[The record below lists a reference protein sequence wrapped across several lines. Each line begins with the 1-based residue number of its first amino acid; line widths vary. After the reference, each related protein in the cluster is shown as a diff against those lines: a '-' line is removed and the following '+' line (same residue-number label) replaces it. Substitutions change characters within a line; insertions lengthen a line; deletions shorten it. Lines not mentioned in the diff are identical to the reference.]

1 MHLMACPLQ
10 FLGLMNPSWNPKSNF
25 VVRCSSWDTT
35 NPLDKLNCVRFLLD
49 AIYFFDMS
57 VFLETGELNT
67 YVNDSGGFNRRNYV
81 LARRHGEK
89 SDDHCRRPNAYPVP
103 SCAGITEALERTARH
118 SLPPIDRLAVEA
130 SVPLWFRD
138 VVRLL

>member
-1 MHLMACPLQ
+1 MACPLQ
-10 FLGLMNPSWNPKSNF
+10 FLGLMNPSRNPESNF
-25 VVRCSSWDTT
+25 VVRCSFWDTT
-35 NPLDKLNCVRFLLD
+35 NPLDKLNCVRLLLD
-49 AIYFFDMS
+49 TIYFFDIS

-67 YVNDSGGFNRRNYV
+67 YVNDSAGFYRRNYV
-81 LARRHGEK
+81 LDRRQGEK